1 MIKQKTDL
9 KKDVNESGDL
19 VIPEELPLLA
29 ARDVVIFSN
38 MILPLFIGRETSIL
52 AVEEAMTKNRLLMLA
67 TQKDQAL
74 NEPTPSD
81 IYEVGTVGMIM
92 RVLKLPDNRLKV
104 LIQGLTRARVKK
116 YIQTEPFSKVSI
128 QRLPEK
134 AEPKMTLEVEALMR
148 NVREQSEQILSLK
161 GLLSSEVESILNNVE
176 SAGRLADLIASNLR
190 LKVEAAQG
198 ILEIIDPI
206 ERLNRV
212 NGLLRKELEV
222 STMQAKIQSEA
233 QEEMSQSQ
241 REYYL
246 REQIRAIKR
255 ELGDTDDRMEEVI
268 EYRNKIAQ
276 AKMPEEAKKEALKQ
290 LSRME
295 QMHRDSA
302 EASIV
307 RTYLDWLVE
316 VPWSKSTRDKLD
328 IIKAKEILDED
339 HYGLEKVKDRI
350 LEYLAVRKLN
360 KKMKGPILC
369 FIGPPGVGKTSLGQ
383 SIARSMGRKFARL
396 SLGGM
401 RDEAEI
407 RGHRRTYIG
416 AMPGRIIQGLK
427 NVGTNNPI
435 FMLDEVDKIG
445 NDFRG
450 DPSAALLEVLDPEQ
464 NDSFSDHYL
473 NLPFDLSKVMFITT
487 ANVIDPV
494 PPALEDRMEKIQL
507 SGYTEDEKLAIAQNY
522 LLPRQLTENGLN
534 KKHLLLSD
542 GALVKIIN
550 QYTEEAG
557 LRNLERRLGSICRKV
572 ARRIAEGERGPF
584 KITGTNLHR
593 YLGVPEFL
601 PEPGQ
606 EKGETG
612 VATGM
617 AWTQAGGELLYIE
630 VTTMPGKGNLTLTGQ
645 LGEVMKESAQAAL
658 SLARS
663 RAKKLKLDPEFYENL
678 DIHVHVPAGAIP
690 KDGPSAGVTMTA
702 ALISALTKMP
712 VPNDTA
718 MTGEITLRGKIL
730 PIGGLKEKSLAA
742 HRTDYIK
749 RIIIPEQ
756 NRKDLAELPAKI
768 KRKLKFHMV
777 KDVDQ
782 FLDLVFPA
790 PVKKESG
797 AKSSRKRTRK
807 PKAAA

>member
-383 SIARSMGRKFARL
+383 SIARAMGRKFTRL

>member
-383 SIARSMGRKFARL
+383 SIARSMGRKFTRL